1 MFKHLLVILGIGLL
15 LVSCSSLKPSGTE
28 KNDPPEAP
36 SNPYPE
42 NGAIDQDLDVHM
54 TWSWN
59 DPDED
64 TVTCDIY
71 LGTETNPPLVDSN
84 LVGGWYNPENLE
96 YSHSYYWKIVAD
108 DGHGHQVTG
117 PIWHFT
123 TMAQRSFDVLAS
135 YTNSANG
142 PYFDL
147 SGNIQSNY
155 LYVTN
160 RHSSGTRD
168 SSLILNIANPDNITA
183 AGYVRGA
190 LFGNQMGPGYIY
202 SVGKLDNVNKLRAYS
217 LGDATNPNEEFSYE
231 VAWIQDLVV
240 SGDYV
245 YLYMNGPTF
254 GEPIGIY
261 TFHNMVPI
269 DTLATNYPTAWGK
282 LRTYGQY
289 LLLPEG
295 LGLDIISITNPA
307 TPQIVASIPSPDDTR
322 DAAITRTTMYVALY
336 NDGVEIIDISN
347 LPTIDSLGLIPS
359 VNHSTDIVFVYQNF
373 LYVADDNLLIA
384 YETTIPSE
392 PVEYARYET
401 PARITSLNMLAALL
415 VTYTDSASTSGILG
429 LQIQQ

>member
-1 MFKHLLVILGIGLL
+1 MFKQLLAIFGVGMLL
-15 LVSCSSLKPSGTE
+15 ISCSSLKPSGTE

-36 SNPYPE
+36 SSPYPA
-42 NGAIDQDLDVHM
+42 NGAIDQDLNVHM

-71 LGTETNPPLVDSN
+71 FGTESNPPLVDSN

-96 YSHSYYWKIVAD
+96 YNHTYYWKIIAD
-108 DGHGHQVTG
+108 DGHGHQVVG

-147 SGNIQSNY
+147 TGNIQSNY
-155 LYVTN
+155 LHVTN

-168 SSLILNIANPDNITA
+168 SSLILNIADPDNITA
-183 AGYVRGA
+183 VGYVRGA

-202 SVGKLDNVNKLRAYS
+202 SVGRLDSGFKLRAYS
-217 LGDATNPNEEFSYE
+217 LGDATNPNEEFRFDVSY
-231 VAWIQDLVV
+231 IQDLVV
-240 SGDYV
+240 SNDYV
-245 YLYMNGPTF
+245 YLYMNGPSLSLPNGVITV
-254 GEPIGIY
+254 
-261 TFHNMVPI
+261 HNMTPV
-269 DTLATNYPTAWGK
+269 DTLYTYTATDWGR
-282 LRTYGQY
+282 LRVFGQY

-295 LGLDIISITNPA
+295 AVMDIIDIANQA
-307 TPQIVASIPSPDDTR
+307 DPQILISVPSPDDTR
-322 DAAITRTTMYVALY
+322 DAAITRTTMYVALH
-336 NDGVEIIDISN
+336 NDGIEIIDISN

-392 PVEYARYET
+392 PLEYARYEA

-429 LQIQQ
+429 LQLQQ